1 MAAMHIHTDGDRQPV
16 VSPSPSC
23 DLSTDCKF
31 VVGTVHRLTND
42 PFDSCSI
49 CVRVEE
55 TYFTEAEMLARQLTS
70 KFSYWMMRVGCRATN
85 FRVIVPPR
93 EFTISSL
100 FVKMFDTR

>member
-1 MAAMHIHTDGDRQPV
+1 MMAAMHIHTDGDRQPV

-23 DLSTDCKF
+23 YLSTDCKF

-55 TYFTEAEMLARQLTS
+55 THFTTGSRDACPSIDVKIFLLDDES
-70 KFSYWMMRVGCRATN
+70 WMSCN
-85 FRVIVPPR
+85 
-93 EFTISSL
+93 ELSSNCSTTGIHD
-100 FVKMFDTR
+100 FVSLR